1 MSKFEI
7 SIEEPRKDFEKHL
20 SLDGN
25 NRILFSAPFGTGK
38 TYFLKEFFKDT
49 EKYEVVHLYP
59 VNYSVASNEDIFELI
74 KHDVLFELLQKDV
87 DIDNTEFSDLFIAQ
101 NFLYENPIDIIKP
114 FIENTSELGKSIVPI
129 FDALKN
135 LVKKAEVF
143 KAEMNGND
151 ATKAFDFLQKF
162 SKKKGSILEKE
173 DFYTQLIRNLV
184 LQLNDKHKETVL
196 IIDDLDRIDP
206 EHIFRLLNVFAAH
219 FDHNDSENKF
229 AFSKIIFVTDVV
241 NLKSIFATKYGENTD
256 FSGYL
261 NKFFSLNIFVF
272 DNLKNILKKVKE
284 FYYKTLPYDN
294 NTNAVFNFKDANIII
309 GDIVINIVELLVNNG
324 QLTTRSLIKLPE
336 RKFIFKDDS
345 VKIIGYNKENLFKSS
360 FIIIPV
366 FEFISYIYGNA
377 QLMEQAFNK
386 LKDKVK
392 IEYYNGISDKFI
404 YEAIVFII
412 DKPNNQF
419 AFKDDIDNI
428 RTFAVISDFNT
439 SIEYKFAK
447 WGLRNNGIHSEITK
461 MNFSHGAGVDSGYI
475 YIFDLIYKTLKIL
488 QKDFDLFKS

>member
-1 MSKFEI
+1 MTDFKI
-7 SIEEPRKDFEKHL
+7 SIEEPRKDFENHL
-20 SLDGN
+20 SPEGN

-49 EKYEVVHLYP
+49 SKYEVVHLYP

-74 KHDVLFELLQKDV
+74 KHDVLFELLQKDI
-87 DIDNTEFSDLFIAQ
+87 DLDNTEFDDLFIAQ
-101 NFLYENPIDIIKP
+101 YFLSNDSFDVIKSFFENS
-114 FIENTSELGKSIVPI
+114 SELGKSIVPI
-129 FDALKN
+129 INSVEKLH
-135 LVKKAEVF
+135 KKFEEF
-143 KAEMNGND
+143 KSKINSNET
-151 ATKAFDFLQKF
+151 TKAFDFIKKF
-162 SKKKGSILEKE
+162 EVKKGSIYEE

-184 LQLNDKHKETVL
+184 QQLNDKDKETIL

-229 AFSKIIFVTDVV
+229 GFSKIIFVTDVV

-284 FYYKTLPYDN
+284 FYYETLPYDN

-336 RKFIFKDDS
+336 RKFVFKDDF
-345 VKIIGYNKENLFKSS
+345 VKIIGYNKENLCKSS
-360 FIIIPV
+360 FIIIPA

-392 IEYYNGISDKFI
+392 IEYYNGVSDKFI

-428 RTFAVISDFNT
+428 RTVAIISDFNT